1 MLSYDI
7 EGWIWK
13 NWKALRIPVRFVL
26 DKYQWHY
33 NKIKIKIGNIHFI
46 QHSIIYSYISDND
59 DGDRYKT
66 VILGPSKPYDIDKAY
81 KDGAG
86 IPHNDTNTINS
97 TNLMIT
103 QIYGDK

>member
-1 MLSYDI
+1 M
-7 EGWIWK
+7 
-13 NWKALRIPVRFVL
+13 V
-26 DKYQWHY
+26 
-33 NKIKIKIGNIHFI
+33 NIHLFEY
-46 QHSIIYSYISDND
+46 SIIYSNFSEND

-86 IPHNDTNTINS
+86 IPHNETHTINS

>member
-1 MLSYDI
+1 MILRDEFGKTEKLYAFQLGLYQINTNDI
-7 EGWIWK
+7 TIR
-13 NWKALRIPVRFVL
+13 L
-26 DKYQWHY
+26 
-33 NKIKIKIGNIHFI
+33 KIGNIRLI

-86 IPHNDTNTINS
+86 IPHNETHTINS

>member
-1 MLSYDI
+1 MLVHISTPKSFRNRK
-7 EGWIWK
+7 GK
-13 NWKALRIPVRFVL
+13 KKSHAA
-26 DKYQWHY
+26 H
-33 NKIKIKIGNIHFI
+33 
-46 QHSIIYSYISDND
+46 ISDND

-66 VILGPSKPYDIDKAY
+66 VILGPSKPYDIDKVY

-86 IPHNDTNTINS
+86 IPHNETHTINS